1 LQGRWIIELGE
12 MSVLSKSGV
21 EALKAFVSS
30 SIDHVRRPYGRMH
43 EELRRQCIF
52 IGTTNQATYLKDQT
66 GNRRFWPVKV
76 GVIDLDALVA
86 DRDQLWAEA
95 AAREAEGESLFLP
108 QDLWEMA
115 AIEQE
120 ERVAEDPWADIIR
133 KYLDGSTTEDGP
145 VEPLDRVHTTTLL
158 SEALNIRPGDQ
169 RPEHTQRLKIVM
181 EKYLAWEHKNN
192 VRVGSKQGRG
202 YVRP

>member
-1 LQGRWIIELGE
+1 

-30 SIDHVRRPYGRMH
+30 SIDHVRRPYGRLH

-76 GVIDLDALVA
+76 GVIDLNALVA
-86 DRDQLWAEA
+86 GRDQLWAEA

-108 QDLWEMA
+108 QELWAMA

-120 ERVAEDPWADIIR
+120 ERVAEDPWADILRAYVDR
-133 KYLDGSTTEDGP
+133 KIVWTDDGGYKEVQP
-145 VEPLDRVHTTTLL
+145 MDRVHTSMLL
-158 SEALNIRPGDQ
+158 SEALQIPPGGQ
-169 RPEHTQRLKIVM
+169 RPEHTQRLKVVM
-181 EKYLAWEHKNN
+181 EKYLGWKHKDN
-192 VRVGSKQGRG
+192 VRVGHEGKQGRG
-202 YVRP
+202 YLRP

>member
-1 LQGRWIIELGE
+1 MYLYGYRGGRSSGCRDGALFFFFQAEDGIRDLTVTGVQTCALPIL
-12 MSVLSKSGV
+12 SVLSKSGV

-30 SIDHVRRPYGRMH
+30 SIDHVRRPYGRLH

-76 GVIDLDALVA
+76 GVIDLDALIA

-95 AAREAEGESLFLP
+95 AAREAAGESLFLP

-120 ERVAEDPWADIIR
+120 ERVSEDPWADILLA
-133 KYLDGSTTEDGP
+133 Y
-145 VEPLDRVHTTTLL
+145 VDR
-158 SEALNIRPGDQ
+158 
-169 RPEHTQRLKIVM
+169 KIVWVGDGNYK
-181 EKYLAWEHKNN
+181 EVEQIGRASCRE
-192 VRVGSKQGRG
+192 RV
-202 YVRP
+202 